1 MAGAIA
7 SSLSCRRRRRRR
19 DDPNAPKA
27 RGRPCRSFPWPRF
40 DRCGTPQGR
49 PLRFWPAI
57 GLALWVAACSSKSQ
71 PDPEPRYQAE
81 IRRTAYGIPHIKA
94 DDWGSLGYGYGY
106 AYAQDNFCVAMRAIV
121 FATSRSAE
129 FLGETG
135 GDLTAD
141 FVLRFLFGTKDE
153 FAENYLNRESKAFL
167 LTEGFAAGM
176 NRYLRE
182 TGVGSLPVGDQGCRD
197 ADWVYEIDA
206 VDVWMLISRVVLS
219 GSADQSTVRRA
230 IFAPTGPDDT
240 ASTGIGEIDA
250 PALKRAFRDNRYFFR
265 PREGGSNALAVGR
278 DLSQTGRGLLLG
290 NPHRGW
296 QGPGAFH
303 QLHLTIPGEY
313 DVAGAALH
321 GIPWVGIGFNGDLAW
336 THTTSFAT
344 RFTVYELQLNPD
356 DPLQYR
362 YEDDWRDITAHGATV
377 NVKLDDGSLERRT
390 HTFYRSHFGP
400 IVGLGD
406 ISSVLAGWP
415 MPNGN
420 LFTFRDAN
428 ALRST
433 MTVDQYLAMGQA
445 SNIEA
450 FTEALKG
457 IGVPIFHTLA
467 ADRHGDAFYGEVAAV
482 PHVTEAQRR
491 DCATDLGRLIAAFS
505 NNALITLDG
514 SSADCEWGEDEDSPP
529 ETNLY
534 GYEAR
539 PTLVTSDYVGNGNDS
554 YWLSN
559 ADNPIT
565 GFSPIFGWLGHE
577 NTQQSLRTRIGHLM
591 VAERRVADDGLDDAP
606 GFTLESLKAFMY
618 LNRVYAA
625 EIVLDDVLAIC
636 AALDGS
642 DADEERALEACEV
655 LDGWDR
661 KVDVGSRGA
670 QAFTEFWREI
680 HRELGGEFNVL
691 IESRNFWAVDFDP
704 ADPLNTPRGIDQSRL
719 GNRRLVVDSLS
730 AAVERLEIAGVALDA
745 PWGEVQFVTRNGVD
759 IPIHGGHADAGVYG
773 HISPSLRDGG
783 YRPRSGNSYI
793 QAVTW
798 DDGCPLAETILLSSQ
813 SSDPDSPHFA
823 DQTELYGRKAWVSFP
838 YCEET
843 IEAERIGEVL
853 VVEE

>member
-1 MAGAIA
+1 M
-7 SSLSCRRRRRRR
+7 
-19 DDPNAPKA
+19 
-27 RGRPCRSFPWPRF
+27 
-40 DRCGTPQGR
+40 
-49 PLRFWPAI
+49 
-57 GLALWVAACSSKSQ
+57 
-71 PDPEPRYQAE
+71 
-81 IRRTAYGIPHIKA
+81 
-94 DDWGSLGYGYGY
+94 
-106 AYAQDNFCVAMRAIV
+106 AMRAIV

-129 FLGETG
+129 FFGEAG

-141 FVLRFLFGTKDE
+141 FVLRFLFGTKE
-153 FAENYLNRESKAFL
+153 AFAENYLDRDAKAFQ

-176 NRYLRE
+176 NRHLRE
-182 TGVGSLPVGDQGCRD
+182 TGVDGLPTGDQGCRD

-206 VDVWMLISRVVLS
+206 VDIWMLISRVVLG
-219 GSADQSTVRRA
+219 GSSDQSIVRRA
-230 IFAPTGPDDT
+230 ILAPTGPDDT
-240 ASTGIGEIDA
+240 ASTGIGDVDLT
-250 PALKRAFRDNRYFFR
+250 ALQRDLRVNGHYFRELD
-265 PREGGSNALAVGR
+265 GGSNALAVGR

-290 NPHRGW
+290 NPHRAW
-296 QGPGAFH
+296 SGPGAFH

-321 GIPWVGIGFNGDLAW
+321 GIPWVGIGFNRDLAW

-344 RFTVYELQLNPD
+344 RFTLYELQLNPD

-362 YEDDWRDITAHGATV
+362 YEDEWRDITAHEATA
-377 NVKLDDGSLERRT
+377 NVKRDDGSLETRT

-400 IVGLGD
+400 VVDLGEV
-406 ISSVLAGWP
+406 SSVLAGWP

-445 SNIEA
+445 GSIEE
-450 FTEALKG
+450 FTEALKD

-482 PHVTEAQRR
+482 PQVTEAQRQ

-529 ETNLY
+529 DSNLY
-534 GYEAR
+534 GYAAR
-539 PTLVTSDYVGNGNDS
+539 PTLVTTDYVGNGNDS

-559 ADNPIT
+559 ADNPIV

-591 VAERRVADDGLDDAP
+591 VAERRNATDGFDDVT
-606 GFTLESLKAFMY
+606 GFTLESLKALMY
-618 LNRVYAA
+618 KNRVYGA
-625 EIVLDDVLAIC
+625 EIVLDDVLAFC
-636 AALDGS
+636 AALDGG
-642 DADEERALEACEV
+642 DPDEERAIRACDV
-655 LDGWDR
+655 LADWDR
-661 KVDVGSRGA
+661 KVDVESRGA
-670 QAFTEFWREI
+670 QVFTEFWREI
-680 HRELGGEFNVL
+680 HRELGGDFNVL
-691 IESRNFWAVDFDP
+691 IESRNFWAVDFD
-704 ADPLNTPRGIDQSRL
+704 AEDPLNTPRGIDRSRL
-719 GNRRLVVDSLS
+719 SNRKLVVASLS
-730 AAVERLEIAGVALDA
+730 AAVLGLENAGVALDA

-773 HISPSLRDGG
+773 HISPSLREGG

-798 DDGCPLAETILLSSQ
+798 DDECPVAETILLSSL
-813 SSDPDSPHFA
+813 SSDLDSPHFA
-823 DQTELYGRKAWVSFP
+823 DQTELYGRKEWVSFP
-838 YCEET
+838 YCEAQ
-843 IEAERIGEVL
+843 IEASRIGDVL

>member
-1 MAGAIA
+1 MW
-7 SSLSCRRRRRRR
+7 CVRR
-19 DDPNAPKA
+19 
-27 RGRPCRSFPWPRF
+27 
-40 DRCGTPQGR
+40 GTPQGR
-49 PLRFWPAI
+49 HLRVSSAI
-57 GLALWVAACSSKSQ
+57 GFLLWVAACSSNTT
-71 PDPEPRYQAE
+71 PDPEPRYRAE
-81 IRRTAYGIPHIKA
+81 IQRTAYGIPHVKA

-106 AYAQDNFCVAMRAIV
+106 AYAQDNFCVAMHAIV

-129 FLGETG
+129 FLGEAG

-141 FVLRFLFGTKDE
+141 FVLRFLLGTKDE
-153 FAENYLNRESKAFL
+153 FAENVLNRKSKAFL

-182 TGVGSLPVGDQGCRD
+182 AGVDGLPRGDQGCRG

-206 VDVWMLISRVVLS
+206 VDIWMLIARVVLS
-219 GSADQSTVRRA
+219 GSSDQSIVRRA
-230 IFAPTGPDDT
+230 IFAPTGPDDA
-240 ASTGIGEIDA
+240 ASTNVGDIDA
-250 PALKRAFRDNRYFFR
+250 AALKRAFRDNGHYFR
-265 PREGGSNALAVGR
+265 HRDGGSNALAIGR

-296 QGPGAFH
+296 TGPGAFH

-344 RFTVYELQLNPD
+344 RFTLYELQLNPD
-356 DPLQYR
+356 DPLKYR
-362 YEDDWRDITAHGATV
+362 YEEDWRDISAHDVAV
-377 NVKLDDGSLERRT
+377 DVRLDDGSLETRT
-390 HTFYRSHFGP
+390 HAFYRSHFGP
-400 IVGLGD
+400 VVGLGEV
-406 ISSVLAGWP
+406 SSVLAGWP

-445 SNIEA
+445 SSIEA
-450 FTEALKG
+450 FTEALRD

-482 PHVTEAQRR
+482 PHVSDLQRQ
-491 DCATDLGRLIAAFS
+491 DCATDLGRLLAAFS

-514 SSADCEWGEDEDSPP
+514 SSADCEWGEDDDSPP
-529 ETNLY
+529 DSGLY

-539 PTLVTSDYVGNGNDS
+539 PKRLTTDYVGNGNDS

-559 ADNPIT
+559 ADDPIT

-591 VAERRVADDGLDDAP
+591 VAERRDASDGLGHAP

-618 LNRVYAA
+618 QNRVYGA
-625 EIVLDDVLAIC
+625 EIVLDDVLALC
-636 AALDGS
+636 TALDGS
-642 DADEERALEACEV
+642 DADEARAIQACEV
-655 LDGWDR
+655 LDAWDR
-661 KVDVGSRGA
+661 TVDVESRGA
-670 QAFTEFWREI
+670 QVFTEFWREI
-680 HRELGGEFNVL
+680 HRELGSDFNVL

-704 ADPLNTPRGIDQSRL
+704 ADPLNTPRGIDRSRRS
-719 GNRRLVVDSLS
+719 NRKLVVESLS
-730 AAVERLEIAGVALDA
+730 RAVQRLLDAGIALDA
-745 PWGEVQFVTRNGVD
+745 PWGEVQFVTRNGID

-773 HISPSLRDGG
+773 HISPSLSAGG
-783 YRPRSGNSYI
+783 YRPRRGNSYI

-798 DDGCPLAETILLSSQ
+798 DAECPFAETILLSSQ

-838 YCEET
+838 YCAAH
-843 IEAERIGEVL
+843 IEAARIGDIMVL
-853 VVEE
+853 QE